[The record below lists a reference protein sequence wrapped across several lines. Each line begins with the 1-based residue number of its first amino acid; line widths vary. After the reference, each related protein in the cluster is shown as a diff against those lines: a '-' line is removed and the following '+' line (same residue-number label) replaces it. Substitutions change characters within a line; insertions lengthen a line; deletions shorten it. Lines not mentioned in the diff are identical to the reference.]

1 MPFISSHIAYA
12 PLSYTRQDPQHMRH
26 LRLLSVLLY
35 FCCVGAMHAS
45 AQPRI
50 ITEKND
56 TIKHTPLLLPQN
68 NIKSLSINKNDS
80 LLGRIDTIDIIFPE
94 DERALKQQEKE
105 LRRAQFV
112 PDPQR
117 ALWLALIIPGAGQ
130 AYNRKY
136 WKLPLVYGGFL
147 GCTYAFTWNQQ
158 MYSDYSQAYLDIMDD
173 NPETDS
179 YMDFLPPKYNIE
191 GREDHFK
198 QLFKNRKNRYRRWRD
213 LSAFC
218 FVGVYII
225 SVIDAYVDA
234 QLSEFD
240 ITPDLSMRIEPKVI
254 QQDRFDINRQQQSY
268 GIGCSLNF

>member
-1 MPFISSHIAYA
+1 
-12 PLSYTRQDPQHMRH
+12 
-26 LRLLSVLLY
+26 
-35 FCCVGAMHAS
+35 
-45 AQPRI
+45 
-50 ITEKND
+50 
-56 TIKHTPLLLPQN
+56 
-68 NIKSLSINKNDS
+68 
-80 LLGRIDTIDIIFPE
+80 
-94 DERALKQQEKE
+94 
-105 LRRAQFV
+105 
-112 PDPQR
+112 
-117 ALWLALIIPGAGQ
+117 
-130 AYNRKY
+130 
-136 WKLPLVYGGFL
+136 
-147 GCTYAFTWNQQ
+147 
-158 MYSDYSQAYLDIMDD
+158 MDD

-191 GREDHFK
+191 GREYHFK